1 MTDQQIAA
9 YNHNI
14 DSTINSFLII
24 LCVVIVSLL
33 LGMFI
38 QATKTERKDEWQPP
52 YAVVRLTDPHKTA
65 WAVWDYRQM
74 KIVRGPYWSKKD
86 DRATARY
93 ALNAM
98 MEKQR
103 TLSSDERWTQDG
115 QAN

>member
-1 MTDQQIAA
+1 
-9 YNHNI
+9 
-14 DSTINSFLII
+14 
-24 LCVVIVSLL
+24 
-33 LGMFI
+33 
-38 QATKTERKDEWQPP
+38 
-52 YAVVRLTDPHKTA
+52 
-65 WAVWDYRQM
+65 M

-103 TLSSDERWTQDG
+103 TLSSDERWAQDD